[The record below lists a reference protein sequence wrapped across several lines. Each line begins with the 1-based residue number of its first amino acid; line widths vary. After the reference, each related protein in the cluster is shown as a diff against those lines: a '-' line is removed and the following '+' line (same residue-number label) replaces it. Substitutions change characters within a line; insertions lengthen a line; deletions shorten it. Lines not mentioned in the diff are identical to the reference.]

1 MSVKG
6 IIYLNHGI
14 ASSKV
19 KHVFTFIQVAFV
31 ELSDK
36 TPSDLQNKSSLMQSI
51 TTSLLHNSN
60 K

>member
-19 KHVFTFIQVAFV
+19 ERVFTIIQVAFV

-36 TPSDLQNKSSLMQSI
+36 TPSDLQNESSLMQSI
-51 TTSLLHNSN
+51 YYQSTTQF